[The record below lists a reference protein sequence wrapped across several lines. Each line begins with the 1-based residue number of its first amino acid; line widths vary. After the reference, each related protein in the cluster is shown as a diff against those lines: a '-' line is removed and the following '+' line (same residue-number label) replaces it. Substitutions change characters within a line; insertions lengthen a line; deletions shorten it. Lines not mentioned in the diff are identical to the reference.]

1 MKRLRRY
8 IVAGLLVWI
17 PLGVTILLLRIG
29 IGQMDRTLGLIPSR
43 YRPEI
48 LLQQLFDTEFPVV
61 IPGLGVIL
69 VFVILVVT
77 GVLVANF
84 MGRAFLGGWESM
96 MDRIPVV
103 RSIYSAAKNF
113 AEIVFSDSSNAF
125 KRVLLVEYPRKGIY
139 SLAFQT
145 SSELGE
151 VQGRTGEEVVGCF
164 VPTTPNPTSGFI
176 IIVPRKDV
184 TVLDMEVDEALK
196 MIISLGV
203 VVPPWRN
210 GPGAPLPSGEEVS
223 QPVSAAVPDEK

>member
-1 MKRLRRY
+1 MKNLRRY

-17 PLGVTILLLRIG
+17 PLGITILLIKFAVDLMDNTLRV
-29 IGQMDRTLGLIPSR
+29 IPAE

-48 LLQQLFDTEFPVV
+48 LLQQLFDTSEPVV

-69 VFVILVVT
+69 VFVILFVT
-77 GVLVANF
+77 GILAANF
-84 MGRAFLGGWESM
+84 VGRAFVGGWESL

-125 KRVLLVEYPRKGIY
+125 KNVLLVEYPRKGIY

-176 IIVPRKDV
+176 IIVPKKD
-184 TVLDMEVDEALK
+184 TIKLDMEVDEALK

-203 VVPPWRN
+203 VVPRWRN
-210 GPGAPLPSGEEVS
+210 NKVPELPLDLPPSET
-223 QPVSAAVPDEK
+223 AADAEKP